1 MLKRYS
7 KKGFKLDNRLPV
19 TLPILERIMST
30 ARNITSSHCETC
42 LFRAM
47 CTTAFF
53 ESRWNDCQWQK
64 IFQPSLTIPSGF
76 QALFSFTFYW
86 GNVLGTI
93 NTIITKGLF
102 PLLSIAKW
110 LGLVQFNASL
120 NILIRVITPREHFS
134 SFVMV
139 KLSLGILIL
148 SSSAIKQCGLEPA
161 QFKGH
166 SFRIGATSHAA
177 TLGSTDS
184 QIRVLGHWKS
194 NASRKYIR
202 IDSFSA

>member
-1 MLKRYS
+1 MAK
-7 KKGFKLDNRLPV
+7 NLP
-19 TLPILERIMST
+19 TLSYNSIRFPSFVLLHILLRQCFGDDKHNYNQ
-30 ARNITSSHCETC
+30 R
-42 LFRAM
+42 
-47 CTTAFF
+47 
-53 ESRWNDCQWQK
+53 
-64 IFQPSLTIPSGF
+64 P
-76 QALFSFTFYW
+76 FSFIV
-86 GNVLGTI
+86 NRQV
-93 NTIITKGLF
+93 
-102 PLLSIAKW
+102 A
-110 LGLVQFNASL
+110 GLVQFNASL

-139 KLSLGILIL
+139 KLSLGILFL